1 MNKHATPRVKWL
13 APALLCAGAATAAP
27 ATDDAA
33 RGARLAAG
41 VGYVSAIQLAHQP
54 RADDNGRMLLV
65 FEPSA
70 PGGIPLYES
79 RDAGGHWRQV
89 GEITDQPHGDVRRW
103 QLRWQPH
110 LSELTRSSGDLP
122 AGTLLLAANSTG
134 RNERDQVIAQDLQ
147 LYASRDGGQHWE
159 YRGSI
164 VQGGGQP
171 SDRLNQGVWEP
182 YIVVLDDGRMVAFY
196 SSEQHKPAG
205 FNQLL
210 AHKVSLDGGRSWGE
224 ETVDVAL
231 PGGVERPGMAIV
243 ERVPGRGY
251 AMVFENI
258 DGERNGQ
265 VHLKFSADG
274 LDWGAPEDP
283 GIALRTAA
291 GAWPAA
297 CPSIRW
303 LPGETADG
311 VLLVAAQR
319 AGGGGD
325 AGGRTLYR
333 NDHGGRGP
341 WWEVDAP
348 VRKASGNIHAG
359 WTQAMLVR
367 ADGQLLHIT
376 SSSIA
381 SAPARAESN
390 EILQATAPLALGRYE
405 AENAARRRAAQ
416 IDDASASA
424 GRKVRL
430 ASGAGADLVFE
441 VRAGRAGDRHIR
453 LRYADIGFAA
463 APRVRV
469 NGRELPSPASAAS
482 TPRAGWREAAFVA
495 SLEEGDNRIVV
506 SNGDRPL
513 DYDYL
518 DIAPATVAP

>member
-1 MNKHATPRVKWL
+1 MKKATTPRLAWL
-13 APALLCAGAATAAP
+13 APALLCAGAASAAP
-27 ATDDAA
+27 PADEAP
-33 RGARLAAG
+33 RGTRVAAG
-41 VGYVSAIQLAHQP
+41 VGYASAIQLAHQP
-54 RADDNGRMLLV
+54 RARDNGRMLLV

-79 RDAGGHWRQV
+79 RDGGGQWRQV
-89 GEITDQPHGDVRRW
+89 GEIADQSHGDARRW

-110 LSELTRSSGDLP
+110 LSELARSSGDLP
-122 AGTLLLAANSTG
+122 AGTLLLAANATG
-134 RNERDQVIAQDLQ
+134 RNDHDQVIAQDLQ
-147 LYASRDGGQHWE
+147 LYASRDGGQRWE

-196 SSEQHKPAG
+196 SSEQHKQDG

-210 AHKVSLDGGRSWGE
+210 AHKVSLDGGRTWGA
-224 ETVDVAL
+224 ETVDVAF

-274 LDWGAPEDP
+274 LDWGAPGDP
-283 GIALRTAA
+283 GIALRTGA

-325 AGGRTLYR
+325 PGGRTFYR
-333 NDHGGRGP
+333 NDNGGRGP
-341 WWEVDAP
+341 WWEVEAP

-359 WTQAMLVR
+359 WTQAMLMR

-376 SSSIA
+376 SSSTA
-381 SAPARAESN
+381 SAPERAESN
-390 EILQATAPLALGRYE
+390 DILQAAAPLALGRYE

-416 IDDASASA
+416 IDDATASA

-430 ASGAGADLVFE
+430 ASGTDADLVFE
-441 VRAGRAGDRHIR
+441 VQAGRAGDRRLR

-463 APRVRV
+463 APRVQV
-469 NGRELPSPASAAS
+469 NGQALPSPPATAA
-482 TPRAGWREAAFVA
+482 RAGWREIEFAAPLQA
-495 SLEEGDNRIVV
+495 GGNRIVV
-506 SNGDRPL
+506 TGGDRPL

-518 DIAPATVAP
+518 EIAPVAP

>member
-1 MNKHATPRVKWL
+1 MKKGATPRLAWL
-13 APALLCAGAATAAP
+13 APALLCAGAASAAP
-27 ATDDAA
+27 ATDEAP
-33 RGARLAAG
+33 RGTRVAAG
-41 VGYVSAIQLAHQP
+41 IGYASVLQLAHQP
-54 RADDNGRMLLV
+54 RARDNGRMLLV

-79 RDAGGHWRQV
+79 RDEGDHWRQV
-89 GEITDQPHGDVRRW
+89 GEVVDQPHGDARRW

-110 LSELTRSSGDLP
+110 LSELARTSGDLP

-134 RNERDQVIAQDLQ
+134 RNEHDQVIAQDLQ

-196 SSEQHKPAG
+196 SSERHKQDG

-210 AHKVSLDGGRSWGE
+210 AHKVSLDGGRTWGS

-333 NDHGGRGP
+333 SDSGGRGP
-341 WWEVDAP
+341 WWEVEAP

-367 ADGQLLHIT
+367 ADGQLLHVT
-376 SSSIA
+376 SSSVA
-381 SAPARAESN
+381 SAPERAESN

-405 AENAARRRAAQ
+405 AENAVRRRAAQ
-416 IDDASASA
+416 IEDATASA

-430 ASGAGADLVFE
+430 ASGADADLVFE
-441 VRAGRAGDRHIR
+441 VQAGRTGDRKIR
-453 LRYADIGFAA
+453 LRHADTGFAA
-463 APRVRV
+463 TPRVQV
-469 NGRELPSPASAAS
+469 NGQSLPSPPATA
-482 TPRAGWREAAFVA
+482 PRPGWRETEFTAPLRA
-495 SLEEGDNRIVV
+495 GGNRIVV
-506 SNGDRPL
+506 TNGDRPL

-518 DIAPATVAP
+518 EIAPVAP

>member
-1 MNKHATPRVKWL
+1 MPRGGWL
-13 APALLCAGAATAAP
+13 APALLCAGVAVSAP
-27 ATDDAA
+27 AAEDAA
-33 RGARLAAG
+33 RGSHLAAG
-41 VGYVSAIQLAHQP
+41 VGYASAVRLGHQP
-54 RADDNGRMLLV
+54 RAQDNGRMLLV

-79 RDAGGHWRQV
+79 RDEGGHWRQV
-89 GEITDQPHGDVRRW
+89 GEIAEMAHGDAQRW

-110 LSELTRSSGDLP
+110 LSELARPSADLP
-122 AGTLLLAANSTG
+122 AGTLLLAANATG
-134 RNERDQVIAQDLQ
+134 RNEHDQVIAQDLQ
-147 LYASRDGGQHWE
+147 LYASRDGGQRWE

-164 VQGGGQP
+164 AKGGGQP

-182 YIVVLDDGRMVAFY
+182 WIVGLDDGRMVAFY
-196 SSEQHKPAG
+196 SSEQHKQDG

-210 AHKVSLDGGRSWGE
+210 AHKVSLDGGRTWGR

-274 LDWGAPEDP
+274 LDWGAPDDP
-283 GIALRTAA
+283 GIALRTAS

-303 LPGETADG
+303 LPGETGDG

-325 AGGRTLYR
+325 AGGRTFYR
-333 NDHGGRGP
+333 NDDGGRGP
-341 WWEVDAP
+341 WWEVEAP
-348 VRKASGNIHAG
+348 VRKASGNLHAG

-367 ADGQLLHIT
+367 ADGTLLHVT
-376 SSSIA
+376 SSSSA
-381 SAPARAESN
+381 SAPTRAESN
-390 EILQATAPLALGRYE
+390 EILHAAASLALGRYE

-424 GRKVRL
+424 GRKLRL
-430 ASGAGADLVFE
+430 ASGAGADLVFD
-441 VRAGRAGDRHIR
+441 VQAGRAGERRIR

-463 APRVRV
+463 APRVQV
-469 NGRELPSPASAAS
+469 NGRQLPASVSPAAA
-482 TPRAGWREAAFVA
+482 PRAGWRETGFVA
-495 SLEEGDNRIVV
+495 PLRAGGNRIVV
-506 SNGDRPL
+506 TNAERPL

-518 DIAPATVAP
+518 EIAPVAP